1 MRNLDRIRLKM
12 ELQEMLL
19 KKLEHELSDSQLM
32 DIMKEVEEIVRNF
45 ESLQEEVA

>member
-12 ELQEMLL
+12 KLQQMLL
-19 KKLEHELSDSQLM
+19 RELEHELSDSQLM

-45 ESLQEEVA
+45 EPL

>member
-12 ELQEMLL
+12 KLQQMLL
-19 KKLEHELSDSQLM
+19 RELEHELSDSQLM

-45 ESLQEEVA
+45 ESLQEEHE